1 VEIKA
6 TKTECSNR
14 ILRVPQLIFPL
25 LNERRIRL
33 QTMMQT
39 REANGKS
46 WNHLYDSYIC
56 VSDDGNIKSEGTLTF
71 ALKRIC
77 TAGGIPIVTPHDL
90 HHITAT
96 MMFQYGINHETSSDA
111 ILENVSKY
119 LGHASTNT
127 TFDVY
132 MDYVGKL
139 SRIRDVSGKVADHF
153 YYPLNGDDG
162 GGI

>member
-1 VEIKA
+1 
-6 TKTECSNR
+6 
-14 ILRVPQLIFPL
+14 
-25 LNERRIRL
+25 
-33 QTMMQT
+33 
-39 REANGKS
+39 
-46 WNHLYDSYIC
+46 
-56 VSDDGNIKSEGTLTF
+56 
-71 ALKRIC
+71 
-77 TAGGIPIVTPHDL
+77 
-90 HHITAT
+90 

-139 SRIRDVSGKVADHF
+139 SRIRDVSGKVADPF